1 MANKLEIRNTKSEI
15 LIKSRKILRNLFFNL
30 TSNFSLLTSFFTLS
44 IFYFLLPASYLYS
57 QTGWG
62 PDVRLT
68 FDYAYNAGPRAA
80 CCGDTIHLVWW
91 KNYVDSLSNMHDEVF
106 YKRSTDAGLT
116 WGEDVRL
123 SVEDDRSSVLPW
135 IAVNG
140 NYLHVVWQQQ
150 NVGICYRKST
160 DGGNSWLSID
170 TIPNA
175 GSGNP
180 SICAIDSNVYVIA
193 YRSDGRV
200 IFSKSTDNG
209 NSWLP
214 AQEVGMRNSAWARIK
229 ALNQFVILV
238 TCENLANSLEIYYKK
253 STNGGQTWSDSGCVS
268 QYDSISS
275 FHPAMATDDSGSLHI
290 DWCDYKYSPYPWT
303 GDIFYRASR
312 DSGNAWEEIDSLT
325 VMHRAVASD
334 ILAEGNNLHLVW
346 EDDRNGFDDNF
357 EIYYRMSTDLGRTW
371 LPEERLTYADNWSC
385 GPSLACD
392 GRYLHL
398 FWVDLRDDPTN
409 RVGEIYY
416 KRKDLSVSVAE
427 RNLRP
432 INSAFDIDVFP
443 NPFKEMVTIRYMIP
457 DTRYRIGDFSI
468 KIFDVLG
475 KEVDYEVKRKTVKGE
490 TVIIDTKDLP
500 RGVYFVMVR
509 AGGVNLIKKVV
520 KVR

>member
-1 MANKLEIRNTKSEI
+1 MR
-15 LIKSRKILRNLFFNL
+15 ILRNFFFNL
-30 TSNFSLLTSFFTLS
+30 TTNSLPLTSVFLATL
-44 IFYFLLPASYLYS
+44 YFLLAPFTSA
-57 QTGWG
+57 QTGWSE
-62 PDVRLT
+62 DRRLV
-68 FDYAYNAGPRAA
+68 FMQGGGWAPRAA

-91 KNYVDSLSNMHDEVF
+91 QRYANPSPHDEIF

-150 NVGICYRKST
+150 NIGICYRKSS

-229 ALNQFVILV
+229 TLNQFVILV
-238 TCENLANSLEIYYKK
+238 TCENLAISLEIYYKK
-253 STNGGQTWSDSGCVS
+253 STDGGQTWSDSGCVS

-275 FHPAMATDDSGSLHI
+275 FHPAMTTDDSGALHI
-290 DWCDYKYSPYPWT
+290 EWCDYKYSPYPWT

-312 DSGNAWEEIDSLT
+312 DSGNTWEEIDSLT

-357 EIYYRMSTDLGRTW
+357 EIYYRMSTDLGKTW
-371 LPEERLTYADNWSC
+371 LPEERLTYAPYKSI
-385 GPSLACD
+385 GPSLAC
-392 GRYLHL
+392 GGGYLHL
-398 FWVDLRDDPTN
+398 FWRDCRDSLN
-409 RVGEIYY
+409 NGIGFIYY
-416 KRKDLSVSVAE
+416 KRKDLSIGIGERRQISASSVL
-427 RNLRP
+427 NVN
-432 INSAFDIDVFP
+432 ISP
-443 NPFKEMVTIRYMIP
+443 NPFKEKVMIGYM
-457 DTRYRIGDFSI
+457 IGDFSI
-468 KIFDVLG
+468 KIYDVLG
-475 KEVDYEVKRKTVKGE
+475 KEVMFYGSAKDGGI
-490 TVIIDTKDLP
+490 IIDTKNLP
-500 RGVYFVMVR
+500 GGVYFVMVR
-509 AGGVNLIKKVV
+509 AGDGWVVKKVV
-520 KVR
+520 KIE